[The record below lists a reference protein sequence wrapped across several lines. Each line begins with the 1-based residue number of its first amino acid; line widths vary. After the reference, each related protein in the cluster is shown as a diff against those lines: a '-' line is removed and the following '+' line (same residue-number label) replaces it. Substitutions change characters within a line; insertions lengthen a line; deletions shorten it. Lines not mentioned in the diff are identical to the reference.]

1 MKLTADC
8 ALMSVKVSGE
18 RACGPG
24 LGGVFDNSAA
34 EYERPVRSGVGLGEG
49 CCAKT

>member
-1 MKLTADC
+1 MKLTRDC
-8 ALMSVKVSGE
+8 AVTSLNVSGE

-24 LGGVFDNSAA
+24 GGGDFDNSAV

-49 CCAKT
+49 CCP